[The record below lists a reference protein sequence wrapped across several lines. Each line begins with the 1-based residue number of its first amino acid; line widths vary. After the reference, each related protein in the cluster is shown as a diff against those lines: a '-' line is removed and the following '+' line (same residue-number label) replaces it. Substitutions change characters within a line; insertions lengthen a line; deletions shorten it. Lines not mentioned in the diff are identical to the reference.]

1 MWFPRYSAI
10 RIGNS
15 DGVRP
20 PRLLAGALH
29 VASVW
34 LPGAAL
40 VGLVAAPE
48 LVQLGLSGIGYVPG
62 FILGMVADGGVLTT
76 LASSL
81 NDAGAT
87 IQGLPLTAFQGGFGG
102 LLVFGGLLAARR
114 AYRGAIRQFDT
125 HQLD

>member
-1 MWFPRYSAI
+1 
-10 RIGNS
+10 
-15 DGVRP
+15 
-20 PRLLAGALH
+20 
-29 VASVW
+29 VW

-102 LLVFGGLLAARR
+102 LLVFGGLPVARR